1 MENKKQKFE
10 GFSSPNNTQ
19 VPDELFDD
27 LMADLSG
34 AELKTVLYIIRRTFG
49 FKKQSDNIS
58 ISQMLNGIT
67 KKNGEV
73 LDRGTGLAKGT
84 LCRAL
89 KSLSEKNILIPER
102 RFDDKGGNL
111 STEYRLNI
119 ANQKSDPE
127 NTLGSKKRQA
137 PLGSK
142 TGQGLVEKEDKP
154 LVQKRDT
161 QQTVI
166 QQTVFKTV
174 NVNATDNKKIQ
185 NLPNLP
191 EQESKADYLAGDM
204 VDQLKDQHSLNFYR
218 LVARKIPETV
228 IRQFLSEI
236 KSDGAKNPARLFTY
250 KINKYASEKLSQTKS
265 HDLLEQKKN
274 LFKSFK
280 NPSDIDTS

>member
-67 KKNGEV
+67 KRSGET

-102 RFDDKGGNL
+102 RFDEKGGNL

-119 ANQKSDPE
+119 ADRGSDPK

-142 TGQGLVEKEDKP
+142 TGQGLVKKQDKP

-174 NVNATDNKKIQ
+174 NVADKNKKIQ
-185 NLPNLP
+185 NLPDITK
-191 EQESKADYLAGDM
+191 QADKIEYLAEDII
-204 VDQLKDQHSLNFYR
+204 DQLQDRHSLNFYK
-218 LVARKIPETV
+218 LIAKKIPESV
-228 IRQFLSEI
+228 IRQMLSEI
-236 KSDGAKNPARLFTY
+236 KTDGARDPAKLFTY
-250 KINKYASEKLSQTKS
+250 KIGKYAEEKLAEVRNKDFFQ
-265 HDLLEQKKN
+265 QKQE
-274 LFKSFK
+274 LVHSLK
-280 NPSDIDTS
+280 NPFGSVSN